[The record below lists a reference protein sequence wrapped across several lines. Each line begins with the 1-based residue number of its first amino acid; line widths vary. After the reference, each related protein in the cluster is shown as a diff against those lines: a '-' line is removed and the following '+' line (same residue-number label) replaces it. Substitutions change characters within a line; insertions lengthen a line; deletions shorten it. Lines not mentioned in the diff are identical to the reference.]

1 MKKDGVKIVY
11 VLLDGVGDLPHP
23 ALNDLTPLEAAYT
36 PNLDSLAR
44 NGSMGRVITV
54 GKGIAPQS
62 DIAVF
67 NMLGYSFRDGGYV
80 GRGVIESIGC
90 NIDFRD
96 GDLALRGNFATVD
109 SAKNN
114 KITDRRAGR
123 IITKKE
129 ATEVCKALMDKIQFS
144 DKDASIELVPTVAHR
159 VVIRIRHNKMKLSD
173 KITNTD
179 PAYDKIEG
187 MGIAKATTSED
198 IYVLEAKSQDDTR
211 EAKVAAMLVNEFT
224 EQTIRILQDH
234 PVNIARKAAGRN
246 PMNCILSRDSGNRLP
261 QVQPINKKYGMSI
274 GCIVEM
280 PVEIGISK
288 VLGMKMYEAG
298 SLDDYE
304 LKAKVAA
311 DSLKTVDAMYVHLK
325 GPDEFGHDGDAKG
338 KKRNLEEIDR
348 RFFGVLAKEV
358 SKVKNPVIVVSGDH
372 STPCI
377 KKAHSDDP
385 VPVLVSG
392 NGIKQDGS
400 ARFTENYAKRGG
412 LGLMMGVDVISK
424 VLKLTSDNTN
434 E

>member
-1 MKKDGVKIVY
+1 MRKDGAKIVY

-36 PNLDSLAR
+36 PNLDALAR
-44 NGSMGRVITV
+44 NGAMGRVITV

-109 SAKNN
+109 ANG

-123 IITKKE
+123 VISKE
-129 ATEVCKALMDKIQFS
+129 EAKSVCKTLEQNIKFS
-144 DKDASIELVPTVAHR
+144 DMDASIALVPTVAHR
-159 VVIRIRHNKMKLSD
+159 VVIRIRHNRVKLSD
-173 KITNTD
+173 KVTNTD
-179 PAYDKIEG
+179 PAYDKVEG
-187 MGIAKATTSED
+187 MGVAKATSDD
-198 IYVLEAKSQDDTR
+198 IYVQKAAPQDESKEA
-211 EAKVAAMLVNEFT
+211 AVAAMLVNEFT
-224 EQTIRILQDH
+224 EQTIKILRDH
-234 PVNIARKAAGRN
+234 PVNAARKAAGRN
-246 PMNCILSRDSGNRLP
+246 PMNCILARDSGNRFP
-261 QVQPINKKYGMSI
+261 KVQPINEKYGIPI

-280 PVEIGISK
+280 PVEVGISK

-298 SLDDYE
+298 ALDDYE
-304 LKAKVAA
+304 LKARVAA
-311 DSLKTVDAMYVHLK
+311 KSLKSVDAVYVHLK

-338 KKRNLEEIDR
+338 KKKNLEDIDR
-348 RFFGVLAKEV
+348 RFFGVLVKELAG
-358 SKVKNPVIVVSGDH
+358 VKNSAIVVSGDH

-392 NGIKQDGS
+392 DSVRQDGS
-400 ARFTENYAKRGG
+400 ARFTEAYGKKGSMG
-412 LGLMMGVDVISK
+412 LLAGADVISTA
-424 VLKLTSDNTN
+424 LKLVA
-434 E
+434 